1 MLKDI
6 DYVLLEIQRLAP
18 PMKEVDVEV
27 IVAWV
32 DLASEFVSPSRF
44 GKSYFKALA
53 LYTLHLMTLDGAMK
67 QEGESVES
75 YSRRTASFS
84 LTGEFSQTFDRVSAD
99 SSGKTIRQTP
109 WGQMYELLLK
119 KNGGGFGII
128 SGLRK
133 RTPACAHKIDRSS
146 IQELIDGIALNS
158 GRINSLGEYLIGK
171 EVMRA
176 PQ

>member
-32 DLASEFVSPSRF
+32 DLASEFVNPSRF

-84 LTGEFSQTFDRVSAD
+84 LTGEFSQTFDRVSSD
-99 SSGKTIRQTP
+99 NSGKAIRQTP
-109 WGQMYELLLK
+109 WGKMYELLLK
-119 KNGGGFGII
+119 KKGGGFGII

-133 RTPACAHKIDRSS
+133 RAPACAHKIDRSS

>member
-1 MLKDI
+1 
-6 DYVLLEIQRLAP
+6 
-18 PMKEVDVEV
+18 
-27 IVAWV
+27 
-32 DLASEFVSPSRF
+32 
-44 GKSYFKALA
+44 
-53 LYTLHLMTLDGAMK
+53 
-67 QEGESVES
+67 
-75 YSRRTASFS
+75 
-84 LTGEFSQTFDRVSAD
+84 
-99 SSGKTIRQTP
+99 
-109 WGQMYELLLK
+109 MYELLLK